1 MKSWETIAT
10 IEKQENGK
18 FKLIIYRNEKPIFA
32 KEYNSF
38 RSATI
43 AQTKRLKSLRMI

>member
-18 FKLIIYRNEKPIFA
+18 FKLIIYRNEKPVFT

-43 AQTKRLKSLRMI
+43 AQTIHLKKLRLI